1 MHVRLVTQLFSWC
14 TFMTLKSAKLVG
26 VVVLVSIHINITI
39 LPLTNYQIK
48 DTLFVS
54 YITICTLYVSQ
65 RYLLETYLKI

>member
-1 MHVRLVTQLFSWC
+1 
-14 TFMTLKSAKLVG
+14 MTLKSAKLVG